1 MASDSLSML
10 TYLLIEIENVGM
22 YLLHIFAIQITQYP
36 NHKLRITETNLAC
49 LNRKMEIYFNF
60 HTILTIILSF
70 CISEAISQNTGEN
83 RYFVEP
89 NLPLGNTWEGWGT
102 SLAWWADMLGGM
114 DDSVVDHVT
123 DAFFNV
129 IINLKF

>member
-1 MASDSLSML
+1 VYQTLKL
-10 TYLLIEIENVGM
+10 
-22 YLLHIFAIQITQYP
+22 
-36 NHKLRITETNLAC
+36 KLRITETNSAF

-70 CISEAISQNTGEN
+70 CISEAIAQNTGEN

-129 IINLKF
+129 IINKKF